1 MRSGC
6 RLSAP
11 FLIPSGCR
19 FAALCP
25 DRSLMAPYPARLMA
39 QRSDLFSRHR
49 TRLPVHRGCGDCIAC
64 RRCHRICPPVKP
76 RPDRSPRRLVR
87 GTAFDRSVHRALI
100 WSALSV
106 TPHAN
111 GPLTRS
117 SSCAAM
123 SMAAPQVV
131 WDSEN
136 RKTFHRA
143 TFLRLATVASSL
155 SEDKSAKQQVIGR
168 TMAYFR
174 FAGEERGC

>member
-1 MRSGC
+1 MPPFRTVPHTV
-6 RLSAP
+6 RLP
-11 FLIPSGCR
+11 
-19 FAALCP
+19 LCGVVP
-25 DRSLMAPYPARLMA
+25 RSLPTAPYPARLMA

-49 TRLPVHRGCGDCIAC
+49 TRLPVAPWL
-64 RRCHRICPPVKP
+64 RRLHCLPKVPSHLSSCETVT
-76 RPDRSPRRLVR
+76 RSLPPRRLVR
-87 GTAFDRSVHRALI
+87 GTASDRPVHRALI
-100 WSALSV
+100 WSALSAI
-106 TPHAN
+106 PHAN
-111 GPLTRS
+111 GPLTRF

-155 SEDKSAKQQVIGR
+155 SEDKSAKPQVIGR
-168 TMAYFR
+168 TMAYFH